1 MSSQRKKSFKVSF
14 DTKVKTRTFQ
24 VESDMVR
31 HQHIKQTKQ
40 KLYPNTYDCPKP
52 KEADTLEAIRCA
64 KSLSETLQA
73 SDLSPKCDFE
83 CDHQPLG
90 PSDLCCRCCRV
101 IPKEEMPKYA
111 RVSSTPARSKGTRW
125 LGDTGTDQ
133 DIVGE
138 SQQVVTKSNIREADV
153 NITLSTANGPI
164 TADRSIDTHIPA
176 LCEGFSPY
184 VLKDSPPALSIGQR
198 CLEDGYDFVWGRDNK
213 PIFVRPDNEVVQFKM
228 SSRVPFLDDE
238 CYPVAVPEKLVSA
251 LRRSIENINEYVSQH
266 SFSTPAE
273 KAVDDAIEAEVEE
286 QLRNPPEPEYAGEE
300 GGTEENSEEEDQT
313 EDEIV
318 ETEDEGV
325 DEIDINPPTDDEQ
338 DRVYGNKTEEELRKD
353 AISPE
358 HLFTHRPKNPY
369 CETCKRA
376 KMMRP
381 YATRKGGSRHVKS
394 NKFGDHIVA
403 DHVIMKRSVETGVQ
417 DEHVMMVV
425 KDVYTQYRYAYPS
438 DSKSTDEIIK
448 GFNHFLKSTDRV
460 GVVYTDNSPEF
471 CAAIKE
477 YGVVHQT
484 SVEYLDS
491 TKSVVE
497 REARTMLEGARS
509 NLVQANIDI
518 SMWPYAVRHHCMA
531 MNLSEQ
537 LTGDRSPWDLRNK
550 RDFSGKIIPFG
561 CLVYFWEDRKRPDS
575 IAGKMSPSSAQ
586 GVFLGYHI
594 QAGHVWRDEYLVAH
608 LDGLDYRLA
617 DGSVKV
623 IRTKRLELPDG
634 DFVFPLRK
642 DQQISVMDVD
652 CDFEPSSDEGGPD
665 DDDLDGDDGRG
676 DGGKAKDPPPRD
688 MPNEDH
694 PASVEVEPPTEK
706 GSVDDL
712 MDVIEDLGEG
722 HEPSSSSSSKP
733 PKKDEKKKD
742 YSWFDLFYDD
752 TVDPYKMPDGKP
764 VPKGYVHDGVRLV
777 RHRKGSKRVPGYPSD
792 LWGRLSLKERNRRW
806 EEYQKKLE
814 DKDKDKSK
822 GTCAPQANVTGDSHE
837 HFAAPAMP
845 VEQCDYEPHCSN
857 MRALVED
864 KLSEIQ
870 KKLDFDL
877 FANVARVLT
886 KHEISKSPGAQKA
899 LDAEW
904 EKLLNKKTW
913 DQSRVKECRSIV
925 EDAKR
930 KGEKVHIGRIFEI
943 CTLKGSEL
951 PEGDPNRKHKGRTC
965 FQGNNVFD
973 ESSDYAIFAEMSSSP
988 ASMEAAKILDAYGSQ
1003 PCHSKEQ
1010 ADARQAYTQAIFTG
1024 VPTWLRLP
1032 RNRWPKDWQRLYKDP
1047 LVPMLLALYGHPD
1060 SGGIWEKHFE
1070 DRIAT
1075 KGWVP
1080 VLKEI
1085 WKSLFFNP
1093 SLNLLLVVYV
1103 DDLKMAG
1110 PTENMKKGWSSI
1122 SSVIDIDD
1130 PEPYGRYFGCE
1141 HEEQNGVKL
1150 KPRDH
1155 PFEHVFT
1162 NVSSVAAVSQHRTND
1177 FWEHDQFNGTWTR
1190 HHIYPRKKL
1199 FHPRDCE
1206 NSVPVQMFTDERIT
1220 MFDGTNEEIQDS
1232 WKNKGEEDQ
1241 KKWWTGKTIFKSS
1254 NLVDPE
1260 ARHAAA
1266 AKAKPGTHRK
1276 KSAAKRLARE
1286 QRFTSMENLNVKKGG
1301 CMEKPV
1307 NIVKYN
1313 MKNFLESCVEAYCQ
1327 LAKVDKNTL
1336 KRASTPFHDNKVAR
1350 PKEDDEKSGR
1360 LQPIASKVLMK
1371 ILFAARMAR
1380 YDLLRATQSLASR
1393 VTKWSEDCD
1402 IGLHRLVSYIN
1413 STLDLTM
1420 HSFTGDR
1427 FRDCQLCLFADAD
1440 FAGEHDSKSTTGSYM
1455 VLVGPNTYFPINAF
1469 SKKQT
1474 AITMSSTEAEVI
1486 AANHAVRTQG
1496 LPSLSLF
1503 NYILALTDPEAPT
1516 QVKAK
1521 SAGLTA
1527 KPKVPKQNDPVSIA
1541 CIDPE
1546 LDELRYGY
1554 FHNVPE
1560 TVANINHLQ
1569 LHTGPTFNVK
1579 FMEDNQATITILTNG
1594 SSTQMRHTDRTQRV
1608 SFGWLKQQFESNQFD
1623 LINVNTNYQAADILT
1638 KPFTSPAKW
1647 ENAIHLLGMKYEKK
1661 PSLAASRGDGDYDR
1675 LLVEVCCSEDSKL
1688 GQNRQASTGC
1698 KIIRITEKDD
1708 ATKEST
1714 INELIS
1720 DIRDFH
1726 NQGGRK
1732 VMIHF
1737 SLPCTG
1743 GCSWN
1748 HINKDNPGGIERI
1761 KDHQRLFKRLFFNA
1775 TWLIEMIKD
1784 INPIITMELPT
1795 GTEYWKWSRVKKFL
1809 KYNNMEKYSFHG
1821 CSFGLRNKKGEFL
1834 KKGWTIASNESSFQV
1849 FKDYKCTKDHRHGS
1863 SRGKD
1868 LKEAESYTFEMTD
1881 LMHKTFREI
1890 TQSCSTV
1897 ACTSNNCDS
1906 LHSNTCSDQQSS
1918 TCVVAMASA
1927 TASVPTS
1934 SPAKLSFSA
1943 DESRRLDGLAECEHN
1958 KIYQDLWKEELV
1970 FASYNLM
1977 RMQSARVAEVDETIE
1992 GILTQYHAQII
2003 LETWYQSVWDST
2015 AFSKV
2020 VQLSDVAFGYLRDP
2034 DPFADMPLAGG
2045 RPKRVWV
2052 VVSDS
2057 GMILLSGSKRNRQF
2071 YEPHAEFQQAKPA
2084 DVDNLVVRPMWGKKL
2099 HHLFYELDAIV
2110 KQTKSEL
2117 GKDTEVIAT
2126 IYWNGNELVGPEGI
2140 EDERRW
2146 PFRSSRL
2153 DVGNFY
2159 NEMHDRLRQLA
2170 TIASRCTAFALVT
2183 GPNSEFYDFGADWD
2197 SFYKTFKGWC
2207 KELSVRYVDATLV
2220 AEHIE
2225 KVDQYHGRKTVAN
2238 VTKLVSFFTSLLQV
2252 LQVDLKMNRFEPAF
2266 DSLLARKL
2274 ELTYDEAN
2282 EITSDDTA
2290 AAQKGS
2296 YLAMKQKVV
2305 QHRIAQLGPSRMFT
2319 VEQIEELPPVDE
2331 QLTKNEIEEMTGKA
2345 VKIEVENVSHI
2356 VDPMDVDAGAPRKR
2370 QAENVDTG
2378 ASIKQRAV
2386 SFDLPT
2392 TSSSVLGASE
2402 KAAPT
2407 LPKIAT
2413 ATKSKPEVQSGHT
2426 SERPDPPELPSSSS
2440 SVSRPDPP
2448 PLPSEVSKSIPP
2460 PPKGVSAAAPPPRQR
2475 NQTVD
2480 RIDYFDMAVNGLP
2493 GHALLVPQD
2502 VERKQEVRI
2511 SVPGALQVLP
2521 LEPML
2526 GSQLKN
2532 LPGIDYSKVPRNI
2545 KALRAVSGVM
2555 RGYMSDW
2562 LEKRTDYH
2570 GYAHIDDVKRKLLT
2584 GGFKREVQ
2592 NWNIEVFMSIA
2603 AFDEKDRFE
2612 VLTASG
2618 VNQSLVQ
2625 SDVLAFKIR
2634 CVQGHQEKFL
2644 SNRNPTIGAVRVFCH
2659 EDHQQKYPKHLV
2671 ESGTANMPPRI
2682 FHRTSKSAA
2691 VEIIRHGLVPGGVGV
2706 CSSGRRHSYLS
2717 PFQVTDTKYK
2727 SGVRADQPIEVAVDT
2742 ELALRSGVDL
2752 TLTSSDAIITSDHI
2766 PNACILWVKDTKSD
2780 TFIYSLTDG
2789 EKRAI
2794 YEQAMYGDQR
2804 ASDVFGQPAPSGAQ
2818 DEAPTAGSG
2827 RDAEIS
2833 AGTRQVKHFNERPP
2847 ADDEADVP
2855 MTGVARQNLI
2865 NAPSTLAAEIEQ
2877 VKSYGT
2883 IPTGTYVALPESPCP
2898 RCTNNLIEGMFT
2910 CMCCGYVITSS
2921 KRSERTMRIY
2931 QKRAE
2936 ILLELSERSKVRIN
2950 ADNFLQYWTGEDVTD
2965 RAFVTWEADQI
2976 RRARQRLT
2984 RAMKLGFFNIVH
2996 RYRRDNV
3003 YAASLANVNKDLK
3016 DCVLLDTLAVLRLP
3030 GVERTAG
3037 QRAVGTGPMERINK
3051 HDRIHVAKV
3060 CYLTVTQRLLHDEY
3074 RDPNGGDWFIFWHQQ
3089 LFTLTKFVQAIR
3101 QAGVEGIT
3109 IMTFSNRDQGFT
3121 DFQLKGLDDGERRA
3135 MLQEDFDQHQQVAAT
3150 QHYQSDVNSKQN
3162 RKVDPV
3168 LEDVERK
3175 REDESLT
3182 PPEEALSRFP
3192 GYDIRPSK
3200 KLVPK
3205 EPAGPPPMHLRRP
3218 AEPALPPDV
3227 RDPPAVERPASA
3239 AARPAEPDFQ
3249 LRTAGRWRWDRNFGD
3264 WIWEQQFNP
3273 LETDPYSPYYRPS
3286 DSILNNWM
3294 GNGWIDWTARFGF
3307 RNY

>member
-1 MSSQRKKSFKVSF
+1 MSSQRKKDFKVSF
-14 DTKVKTRTFQ
+14 DRKVKTRTFQ
-24 VESDMVR
+24 VEDDMVR

-40 KLYPNTYDCPKP
+40 KLYPTTNDCPKP
-52 KEADTLEAIRCA
+52 KEADTLEAVRCA

-138 SQQVVTKSNIREADV
+138 SQLVVARSNIREADV

-228 SSRVPFLDDE
+228 SSRVPFLDDK
-238 CYPVAVPEKLVSA
+238 CYPVAVPEKLVSE
-251 LRRSIENINEYVSQH
+251 LRRSIENINEYVSQN
-266 SFSTPAE
+266 SFSIPAE
-273 KAVDDAIEAEVEE
+273 KAVDDAIEAEVED

-300 GGTEENSEEEDQT
+300 GGTEETSEEEEPTD
-313 EDEIV
+313 DEVIR
-318 ETEDEGV
+318 TEDEGV

-338 DRVYGNKTEEELRKD
+338 ERVYGNKTEEELRKD

-381 YATRKGGSRHVKS
+381 YATRKGGSRHVRS

-417 DEHVMMVV
+417 DEHVMMVI

-497 REARTMLEGARS
+497 REARTILEGARS
-509 NLVQANIDI
+509 NLVQANIVI

-642 DQQISVMDVD
+642 DQQITVMDVD
-652 CDFEPSSDEGGPD
+652 CDYEPTSDEGGPD
-665 DDDLDGDDGRG
+665 DDDQDGDDGHG
-676 DGGKAKDPPPRD
+676 DGGRIKDPPARETPTD
-688 MPNEDH
+688 DH
-694 PASVEVEPPTEK
+694 PTSVEVEPPTER
-706 GSVDDL
+706 GSVEDL

-722 HEPSSSSSSKP
+722 HEPSSSSSKP

-752 TVDPYKMPDGKP
+752 KVDPYKMPDGKP

-777 RHRKGSKRVPGYPSD
+777 RYRKGSKRVPGYPSD
-792 LWGRLSLKERNRRW
+792 LWNRLSLKERNRRW
-806 EEYQKKLE
+806 EEYQKKME
-814 DKDKDKSK
+814 DKDKDKDDPK
-822 GTCAPQANVTGDSHE
+822 GTCASQASVKGDSHE

-845 VEQCDYEPHCSN
+845 VEHCDYEPHRSN

-870 KKLDFDL
+870 KKIDFDL
-877 FANVARVLT
+877 FANVAKVLT

-913 DQSRVKECRSIV
+913 DPSRVKECRTIV

-1003 PCHSKEQ
+1003 PRHSKEQ

-1024 VPTWLRLP
+1024 IPTWLRLP

-1110 PTENMKKGWSSI
+1110 PTENMKKGWQSI

-1130 PEPYGRYFGCE
+1130 PESYGRYFGCE

-1150 KPRDH
+1150 KPKDH
-1155 PFEHVFT
+1155 PFEHIFA
-1162 NVSSVAAVSQHRTND
+1162 NVPSVAAVSQHRTND
-1177 FWEHDQFNGTWTR
+1177 FWEHDQINGTWTR

-1206 NSVPVQMFTDERIT
+1206 NAVPVQIFTDERIT
-1220 MFDGTNEEIQDS
+1220 MFDGTNIEIQDS
-1232 WKNKGEEDQ
+1232 WKDKGEEDQ

-1254 NLVDPE
+1254 NLINPE
-1260 ARHAAA
+1260 EHHAVA

-1286 QRFTSMENLNVKKGG
+1286 QRFTSMENLNVERGG

-1307 NIVKYN
+1307 NIVQYN
-1313 MKNFLESCVEAYCQ
+1313 MKNFLESCVDAYCQ
-1327 LAKVDKNTL
+1327 LAKVDISSL
-1336 KRASTPFHDNKVAR
+1336 KRASTPFHDNKVAK

-1360 LQPIASKVLMK
+1360 LQSIASKVLMK

-1380 YDLLRATQSLASR
+1380 YDLLRATQALASR

-1402 IGLHRLVSYIN
+1402 VGLHRLVSYIN

-1420 HSFTGDR
+1420 QSFIGDR
-1427 FRDCQLCLFADAD
+1427 FRDCQLWLFADAD

-1541 CIDPE
+1541 RIDPE

-1554 FHNVPE
+1554 FHNGPE
-1560 TVANINHLQ
+1560 TVANLNNLQ

-1647 ENAIHLLGMKYEKK
+1647 DNAIHLLGMRYNKK
-1661 PSLAASRGDGDYDR
+1661 QSLVASRGDGEYDR
-1675 LLVEVCCSEDSKL
+1675 LLVEVCCSENSKL
-1688 GQNRQASTGC
+1688 GQNRQTSSGC

-1708 ATKEST
+1708 ATKDST
-1714 INELIS
+1714 INDLIS
-1720 DIRDFH
+1720 SIREFH

-1748 HINKDNPGGIERI
+1748 HINKDNPGGVERI
-1761 KDHQRLFKRLFFNA
+1761 RDHQKLFKKLFHNS
-1775 TWLIEMIKD
+1775 TWLIESTKD
-1784 INPIITMELPT
+1784 INPVITMELPT
-1795 GTEYWKWSRVKKFL
+1795 GTEYWKWNRVRKFL
-1809 KYNNMEKYSFHG
+1809 KNNNMEKYSFHG
-1821 CSFGLRNKKGEFL
+1821 CSFGLRNKKGECL
-1834 KKGWTIASNESSFQV
+1834 KKGWTLASNENSFQI
-1849 FKDYKCTKDHRHGS
+1849 FKEYKCTKDHDHGS

-1881 LMHKTFREI
+1881 LMHKTFRDVS
-1890 TQSCSTV
+1890 QSCSTV
-1897 ACTSNNCDS
+1897 TCINNNCDS
-1906 LHSNTCSDQQSS
+1906 SHPNTFSDQPTS
-1918 TCVVAMASA
+1918 TCVVAMASS
-1927 TASVPTS
+1927 TASVSAGP
-1934 SPAKLSFSA
+1934 PAKLSFSA
-1943 DESRRLDGLAECEHN
+1943 DESRLLSGLAEEQHS
-1958 KIYQDLWKEELV
+1958 KMYQDLWKEELV
-1970 FASYNLM
+1970 FAAYNLM

-2003 LETWYQSVWDST
+2003 LETWYQKVWESP
-2015 AFSKV
+2015 AFEKV
-2020 VQLSDVAFGYLRDP
+2020 VQLSDIALGYLRDP

-2045 RPKRVWV
+2045 RPKRVWI

-2057 GMILLSGSKRNRQF
+2057 GMILLSGSKKNRQF
-2071 YEPHAEFQQAKPA
+2071 YEPHAEFQMAKPA
-2084 DVDNLVVRPMWGKKL
+2084 DVDNLVVRPLWGKKL
-2099 HHLFYELDAIV
+2099 HHLAYELDAVTKQV
-2110 KQTKSEL
+2110 KSDF
-2117 GKDTEVIAT
+2117 GSNTEVIAT
-2126 IYWNGNELVGPEGI
+2126 IYWNGNELVGPNGI

-2153 DVGNFY
+2153 DVGVFY
-2159 NEMHDRLRQLA
+2159 EEMHQRLQRLA
-2170 TIASRCTAFALVT
+2170 TIASRCASFAIVT
-2183 GPNSEFYDFGADWD
+2183 GPEAQLYDFGPDWD
-2197 SFYKTFKGWC
+2197 SFYKRFKQWC
-2207 KELSVRYVDATLV
+2207 KEIGIRYVDATLV

-2225 KVDQYHGRKTVAN
+2225 RVDQYHGRKTVAN

-2252 LQVDLKMNRFEPAF
+2252 LQIDCKMNRFEPAF
-2266 DSLLARKL
+2266 KALLARKL
-2274 ELTYDEAN
+2274 ELTFAEAN
-2282 EITSDDTA
+2282 EVTSGDIA
-2290 AAQKGS
+2290 AAQTRS
-2296 YLAMKQKVV
+2296 YLAMKQKVI
-2305 QHRIAQLGPSRMFT
+2305 QHRVAQLGPSRMFT
-2319 VEQIEELPPVDE
+2319 VEQIQELPPVDE
-2331 QLTKNEIEEMTGKA
+2331 QLTNLEIEAMTGEA
-2345 VKIEVENVSHI
+2345 VKVELDNISQVI
-2356 VDPMDVDAGAPRKR
+2356 DPMVVDAGAPRKR
-2370 QAENVDTG
+2370 QAESVDAGT
-2378 ASIKQRAV
+2378 SIKQRAV
-2386 SFDLPT
+2386 SFDLPS
-2392 TSSSVLGASE
+2392 TSSSALGTSE

-2407 LPKIAT
+2407 LPKVTT
-2413 ATKSKPEVQSGHT
+2413 ATKSKPETKHEVTSG
-2426 SERPDPPELPSSSS
+2426 RPDPPDLQSSSATAA
-2440 SVSRPDPP
+2440 RPDPP
-2448 PLPSEVSKSIPP
+2448 PLPSEVAKAVPP
-2460 PPKGVSAAAPPPRQR
+2460 PPKGVSAPAPPSRQR
-2475 NQTVD
+2475 NMEID
-2480 RIDYFDMAVNGLP
+2480 RVDYFDMAVTGLP
-2493 GHALLVPQD
+2493 GHALMIPQD
-2502 VERKQEVRI
+2502 VVRKQEVRI
-2511 SVPGALQVLP
+2511 SLPGKLQVLP
-2521 LEPML
+2521 LEAML
-2526 GSQLKN
+2526 GSKMKGLS
-2532 LPGIDYSKVPRNI
+2532 GVSYDKVPRNVR
-2545 KALRAVSGVM
+2545 ALRAVSGVM
-2555 RGYMSDW
+2555 RGYMSSW
-2562 LEKRTDYH
+2562 LEQRTDYH
-2570 GYAHIDDVKRKLLT
+2570 GYAHIDDVKRELLT
-2584 GGFKREVQ
+2584 GGFRGEVQ
-2592 NWNIEVFMSIA
+2592 KWDVYVFMSIA

-2618 VNQSLVQ
+2618 VGDQS
-2625 SDVLAFKIR
+2625 STLAFKIR

-2644 SNRNPTIGAVRVFCH
+2644 RNRDPTIGAMRVFCIEEH
-2659 EDHQQKYPKHLV
+2659 RGRYPKHLV
-2671 ESGTANMPPRI
+2671 ESGISNMPPRI

-2691 VEIIRHGLVPGGVGV
+2691 VEIIRHGLIPGGVGV

-2717 PFQVTDTKYK
+2717 PFQLTDAKYK
-2727 SGVRADQPIEVAVDT
+2727 SGVRADRPIEVAVDT

-2752 TLTSSDAIITSDHI
+2752 TLTSSDAIITADHI
-2766 PNACILWVKDTKSD
+2766 PNACILWVKDTQSD
-2780 TFIYSLTDG
+2780 TFIYSLTEA

-2794 YEQAMYGDQR
+2794 YEKAMYAGKL
-2804 ASDVFGQPAPSGAQ
+2804 ATDVFGQPAPPGTQEETPA
-2818 DEAPTAGSG
+2818 AGQG
-2827 RDAEIS
+2827 RDSEIS
-2833 AGTRQVKHFNERPP
+2833 SGTHQVKHFSERPP
-2847 ADDEADVP
+2847 ADDEADEP
-2855 MTGVARQNLI
+2855 ITDVARQNLI
-2865 NAPSTLAAEIEQ
+2865 SAPSTLAAEVEQ

-2883 IPTGTYVALPESPCP
+2883 IPTGTYVSLPENQCR
-2898 RCTNNLIEGMFT
+2898 RCSNNIIEGMFT
-2910 CMCCGYVITSS
+2910 CMCCGLVITSS

-2936 ILLELSERSKVRIN
+2936 ILMELSERSMVRIN
-2950 ADNFLQYWTGEDVTD
+2950 ADNFLHYWTGQDVTD

-2976 RRARQRLT
+2976 RRARQRLV
-2984 RAMKLGFFNIVH
+2984 RAMRLGFFNVVH

-3003 YAASLANVNKDLK
+3003 YAASLANINKDLK

-3037 QRAVGTGPMERINK
+3037 QRAIGTGPMERINK
-3051 HDRIHVAKV
+3051 RDRAHIAKV

-3074 RDPNGGDWFIFWHQQ
+3074 KDPNGGDWFVFWHQK

-3101 QAGVEGIT
+3101 QAGVEEIT
-3109 IMTFSNRDQGFT
+3109 IMTFGSYDQGFV
-3121 DFQLKGLDDGERRA
+3121 DFRLRGLDDGERRA
-3135 MLQEDFDQHQQVAAT
+3135 MLQDDFDQSQQVAAT
-3150 QHYQSDVNSKQN
+3150 QHYHADASSRQN
-3162 RKVDPV
+3162 RKPDPIM
-3168 LEDVERK
+3168 EDIERK

-3182 PPEEALSRFP
+3182 PPEEALSRFA

-3200 KLVPK
+3200 RLTPK
-3205 EPAGPPPMHLRRP
+3205 EPTGAPPMHLRRP
-3218 AEPALPPDV
+3218 AEPAQPPDV
-3227 RDPPAVERPASA
+3227 RDPPHAGRPASA
-3239 AARPAEPDFQ
+3239 AARPPQPDFE
-3249 LRTAGRWRWDRNFGD
+3249 LRTAGRWRWNRQFDD
-3264 WIWEQQFNP
+3264 WTWEQQFNP

-3286 DSILNNWM
+3286 DDILNNWM

-3307 RNY
+3307 RSF